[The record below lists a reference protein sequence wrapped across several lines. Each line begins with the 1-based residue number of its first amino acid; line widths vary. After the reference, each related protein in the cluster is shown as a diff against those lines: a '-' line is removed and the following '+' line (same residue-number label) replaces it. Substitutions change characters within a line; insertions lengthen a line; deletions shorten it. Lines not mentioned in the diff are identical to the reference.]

1 VVGPERMT
9 PEQMFAK
16 AEQEV
21 TEILARLEKESGVR
35 VGRIDLD
42 EVKMDVTELLDP
54 RQRFYTVVRAR
65 ILMNHP
71 PPPREWQV

>member
-1 VVGPERMT
+1 MT

-16 AEQEV
+16 AEQQV

-35 VGRIDLD
+35 VGGIDLD
-42 EVKMDVTELLDP
+42 EVKMDVTRMMDS
-54 RQRFYTVVRAR
+54 RQRFYTTVRAR
-65 ILMNHP
+65 ILMELP

>member
-1 VVGPERMT
+1 MT

-35 VGRIDLD
+35 VGWVELD
-42 EVKMDVTELLDP
+42 EVKLDVTG
-54 RQRFYTVVRAR
+54 VVRAR
-65 ILMNHP
+65 IHMQFP